1 MKYKI
6 FFLSLVCALNFYAQE
21 TDSTAT
27 TQQAVKQVVTPRVV
41 TPVKKD
47 NSLTG
52 QFSSLVEQSNNWQTY
67 KVVDYAKLNQYQR
80 NVLDSLQSVKS
91 KVTSQAQQIEKQFE
105 EINTLNG
112 NISQLQNEL
121 QDAKNQNDSVNFFGF
136 LLSKSTYSILM
147 WSLVVILAFFLFI
160 YVYRFSNGNKVTQKA
175 LQDLNELQEEYEN
188 YRKSAI
194 EREQKVRRQL
204 QDEINKHR

>member
-1 MKYKI
+1 MKSNI
-6 FFLSLVCALNFYAQE
+6 IFLSLMYVLNFYAQE
-21 TDSTAT
+21 TDSDTAT
-27 TQQAVKQVVTPRVV
+27 QQTVRQAVTSQSVT
-41 TPVKKD
+41 TTKKD

-52 QFSSLVEQSNNWQTY
+52 QFSSLIEQSNNWQNY

-80 NVLDSLQSVKS
+80 NVLDSLQNVKS

-112 NISQLQNEL
+112 NISQLQSEL
-121 QDAKNQNDSVNFFGF
+121 QDAKNQNDSVNLFGF

-147 WSLVVILAFFLFI
+147 WGLVVILAFFLFI